1 MRSLWVARSW
11 IEILAALEGQWFE
24 AFEKHLV
31 SKLLSSAQAPL
42 QARLTAGGDKLKQ
55 EVGSFSV
62 FAPTFKIAYRDPL
75 TLNAKESNRL
85 HGLKTKQ
92 KAV

>member
-1 MRSLWVARSW
+1 LKRLKN
-11 IEILAALEGQWFE
+11 ILFQ
-24 AFEKHLV
+24 
-31 SKLLSSAQAPL
+31 SSCHQRRRAPL
-42 QARLTAGGDKLKQ
+42 QAELTAGGGDKLKQ

-62 FAPTFKIAYRDPL
+62 FAPTFKIAQRDPF